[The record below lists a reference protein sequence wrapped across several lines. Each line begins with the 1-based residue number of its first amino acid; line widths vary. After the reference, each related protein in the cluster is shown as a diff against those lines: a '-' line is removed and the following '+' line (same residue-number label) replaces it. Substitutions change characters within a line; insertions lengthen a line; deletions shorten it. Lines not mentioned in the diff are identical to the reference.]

1 MLQRFAMLLMCAI
14 APSAPALS
22 QSAKTPLP
30 PPNFPAI
37 GAVHLGAGPYIFDT
51 AEQHKL
57 RVTVIAK
64 VQHPF
69 SMVFLPNG
77 AALVVERQ
85 GAVRVIHDITAAHP
99 QLDPNPVAGAPAGIH
114 DIVLHPK
121 FAANGLLYFS
131 YEKPIPGVAPPP
143 PLPGG
148 LQPPPTTMG
157 AIGRGKFDGKS
168 LTDIQ
173 EIVADDNQAH
183 ELVGFRRMLFGPDGM
198 LYITTAASESLDA
211 EDLSSVYGKVLR
223 LRDDGSVPSDN
234 PFVNKPGARPEVYA
248 YGLRDQLGI
257 AYHAVSGQI
266 LAVDNGPNGGDE
278 LNVIRAGRNYGW
290 PEYSFGRR
298 YDGARISELPVVEGI
313 EQPIVLWNPS
323 VAPSG
328 LEVYTGDKFPEWK
341 GNLFV
346 GSGQRGGINRT
357 GGLERV
363 VLNAK
368 LEELRRE
375 SLLTDLHLRV
385 RFVKQGPDG
394 LLYVLVEQGRG
405 PADEDSAV
413 LRLEPEPQYRVT
425 RER

>member
-1 MLQRFAMLLMCAI
+1 MLERIIVLLACAI

-22 QSAKTPLP
+22 QAAKTPLP
-30 PPNFPAI
+30 RMNFPAI

-77 AALVVERQ
+77 DALVVERQ
-85 GAVRVIHDITAAHP
+85 VALHVIHGITAAHP
-99 QLDPNPVAGAPAGIH
+99 QLDPLPVVGAPKGIH
-114 DIVLHPK
+114 DIALHPN
-121 FAANGLLYFS
+121 FATNHLVYFS
-131 YEKPIPGVAPPP
+131 YEKPIPGEAPPA
-143 PLPGG
+143 PLPDG
-148 LQPPPTTMG
+148 LQPPPKTAS

-168 LTDIQ
+168 LT
-173 EIVADDNQAH
+173 EIKEIFADGNKSRD
-183 ELVGFRRMLFGPDGM
+183 LVGFRRMLFGSDGM
-198 LYITTAASESLDA
+198 LYITTSASDSLDA
-211 EDLSSVYGKVLR
+211 ADLGSVYGKVLR

-257 AYHAVSGQI
+257 AYHAARGQI

-278 LNVIRAGRNYGW
+278 LNVILAGRDYGW
-290 PEYSFGRR
+290 PKYSFGRK
-298 YDGARISELPVVEGI
+298 YDGPRVSDLPVVAGI
-313 EQPIVLWNPS
+313 EQPIVVWNPS

-328 LEVYTGDKFPEWK
+328 LEIYTGDRFPAWK
-341 GNLFV
+341 GNVFV
-346 GSGQRGGINRT
+346 GSGQRGEINRT
-357 GGLERV
+357 GGLERIV
-363 VLNAK
+363 FNAK

-385 RFVKQGPDG
+385 RFVRQGPDG

-405 PADEDSAV
+405 PADADSAV
-413 LRLEPEPQYRVT
+413 LRLEPAP
-425 RER
+425 

>member
-1 MLQRFAMLLMCAI
+1 MIKRFALLLACAI
-14 APSAPALS
+14 APSAPAFS
-22 QSAKTPLP
+22 QAAKIPLP
-30 PPNFPAI
+30 PMNFPAI
-37 GAVHLGAGPYIFDT
+37 GAVHLGTGPYIFDT

-57 RVTVIAK
+57 RVTVIAR

-77 AALVVERQ
+77 DALVVERQ
-85 GAVRVIHDITAAHP
+85 AALHVIRNITAAHP
-99 QLDPNPVAGAPAGIH
+99 QLDPNPVVGAPKGIH
-114 DIVLHPK
+114 DIVLHPN
-121 FAANGLLYFS
+121 FAANHLVYFS

-148 LQPPPTTMG
+148 LQPPPPTMG
-157 AIGRGKFDGKS
+157 GIGRGKFDGKS
-168 LTDIQ
+168 LTDIK
-173 EIVADDNQAH
+173 EIITDDNKSH
-183 ELVGFRRMLFGPDGM
+183 DLVGFRRMMFGSDGM

-211 EDLSSVYGKVLR
+211 GDLGSVYGKVLR
-223 LRDDGSVPSDN
+223 LRDDGSIPSDN

-257 AYHAVSGQI
+257 LYHAASGQI
-266 LAVDNGPNGGDE
+266 LAVDNGPSGGDE

-290 PEYSFGRR
+290 PKYSFGRR
-298 YDGARISELPVVEGI
+298 YDGPRISELPVVEGI
-313 EQPIVLWNPS
+313 EQPIVVWNPS

-328 LEVYTGDKFPEWK
+328 LEIYTGDKFPAWK
-341 GNLFV
+341 GNVFV
-346 GSGQRGGINRT
+346 GSGQRGEINRT
-357 GGLERV
+357 GGLVRV
-363 VLNAK
+363 VLNDK
-368 LEELRRE
+368 LEELRQE

-413 LRLEPEPQYRVT
+413 LRLEPAPQ
-425 RER
+425 